1 MIISNKNNTV
11 ITDITSWENAF
22 IEVDNSKHWKEGR
35 SAHSLATYFLSPTI
49 EQSFGMQKIKECINA
64 CGYDDMEFT
73 HARIEHES
81 RFDPY
86 KGSGRMQDM
95 VIWAQCDK
103 CRIVVCIEAKVDET
117 FGDTLADAY
126 NKSVKYV
133 KQHPTSKRKARIE
146 DLCQKYLKIQSAEI
160 LEENGIRYQLLHYL
174 AGSISEAKSYG
185 NIVFMPIMVFKT
197 SENYDFIK
205 AKKNKEDYDTFM
217 RTLKFAYDKQKLI
230 YKNTI
235 DDVEIYTCYIE
246 ISL

>member
-11 ITDITSWENAF
+11 ITDITSWKNAF

-35 SAHSLATYFLSPTI
+35 SAHSLATYFLSPAI
-49 EQSFGMQKIKECINA
+49 EQSLGMLKIKECLNA
-64 CGYDDMEFT
+64 CGYGDVEYT

-81 RFDPY
+81 RFDTY
-86 KGSGRMQDM
+86 RSGRMQDM
-95 VIWAQCDK
+95 VIWALCGK

-117 FGDTLADAY
+117 FGDTLSDAY
-126 NKSVKYV
+126 NESLKYV
-133 KQHPTSKRKARIE
+133 KLHPASKRKARIE
-146 DLCQKYLKIQSAEI
+146 GLCQKYLKIQPAEI

-174 AGSISEAKSYG
+174 AGSISEAKGYG

-197 SENYDFIK
+197 SENYDFTK
-205 AKKNKEDYDTFM
+205 TKKNKEDYDAFM
-217 RTLKFAYDKQKLI
+217 RTLNFAYDNQKQI

-235 DDVEIYTCYIE
+235 DGVEIFTCYIE

>member
-11 ITDITSWENAF
+11 ITDITSWKNAF

-35 SAHSLATYFLSPTI
+35 SAHSLATYFLSPAL
-49 EQSFGMQKIKECINA
+49 GMLKIKECLNA
-64 CGYDDMEFT
+64 CGYGDVEYT

-81 RFDPY
+81 RFDTY
-86 KGSGRMQDM
+86 RSGRMQDM
-95 VIWAQCDK
+95 VIWTLCGK

-117 FGDTLADAY
+117 FGDTLSDAY
-126 NKSVKYV
+126 NESLKYV
-133 KQHPTSKRKARIE
+133 KLHPASKRKARIE
-146 DLCQKYLKIQSAEI
+146 GLCQKYLKIQPAEI

-174 AGSISEAKSYG
+174 AGSISEAKGYG

-197 SENYDFIK
+197 SENYDFTK
-205 AKKNKEDYDTFM
+205 TKKNKEDYDAFM
-217 RTLKFAYDKQKLI
+217 RTLNFAYDNQKQI

-235 DDVEIYTCYIE
+235 DGVEIFTCYIE